1 MPAEPKMGR
10 MGQAVLWVL
19 PLVVL
24 GVAVFAAI
32 PWLQTISQPIA
43 ILITAAVVIFGMSY
57 GNYLG
62 YRAMRGLDEVEKAG
76 ADFAA
81 QWGAPLGHA
90 AFCLLLVLPP
100 FQNFMTAVVSGLA
113 AGPGRAVDVTV
124 VVTTLSFGFFAIV
137 LLESVGRVIV
147 QVLWW
152 TFKR

>member
-1 MPAEPKMGR
+1 MGR
-10 MGQAVLWVL
+10 MGQALLWVL

-24 GVAVFAAI
+24 GVAFVASI
-32 PWLQTISQPIA
+32 PWLTTISQPIA

-62 YRAMRGLDEVEKAG
+62 YRALRGLDEVEKAG

-100 FQNFMTAVVSGLA
+100 FQNFMTAVVSRLA
-113 AGPGRAVDVTV
+113 AGPGTTVDVTV
-124 VVTTLSFGFFAIV
+124 IVTTLSFGFFAIV
-137 LLESVGRVIV
+137 LLESVGGVIV

>member
-1 MPAEPKMGR
+1 MTSEPKMGR
-10 MGQAVLWVL
+10 IGQALLWVL
-19 PLVVL
+19 PLLVL
-24 GVAVFAAI
+24 AAAFLAAI
-32 PWLQTISQPIA
+32 PWLKTIRQPIA
-43 ILITAAVVIFGMSY
+43 ILITAAAVILGMSY

-62 YRAMRGLDEVEKAG
+62 YRALRGLDEVEKAG

-100 FQNFMTAVVSGLA
+100 FQNFMTAIVSGLA
-113 AGPGRAVDVTV
+113 AGPGMTVDVTV